1 MKHILLLLAFV
12 LSLSV
17 GAQTLTPAGFVV
29 GGKHTKIGG
38 ASLSCSIGQIFA
50 PTLRNN
56 NVLTQGIQQPEN
68 LRLKKTDSKDI
79 VAQVVLPADEY
90 RVFPNPASEVVFVE
104 NSEIADNCRVLVFD
118 IVGRNCNELLA
129 IRTEVGK
136 ITMDVSRLAI
146 GSYVALVLDSGKVG
160 KTTRVRF
167 VKN

>member
-1 MKHILLLLAFV
+1 
-12 LSLSV
+12 
-17 GAQTLTPAGFVV
+17 
-29 GGKHTKIGG
+29 
-38 ASLSCSIGQIFA
+38 
-50 PTLRNN
+50 
-56 NVLTQGIQQPEN
+56 VLTQGIQQPEN

-79 VAQVVLPADEY
+79 VAQVVLPVDGY